1 MNIRSNRYNDP
12 ALGEAFNNIA
22 SIFAPP
28 SAQDMAGYATANVK
42 KGEAERAS
50 AMFAYANDP
59 NYSREQAERMAFATG
74 LVNGT
79 NGYYA
84 QDQNNAT
91 AIRAQDVTA
100 STSRANNAADNT
112 RATITSMFQPLNPDQ
127 VRPEVPADI
136 AGTQGL
142 PGLAPTFGAP
152 KPLSL
157 DESKALTYGGMS
169 QELQEAI
176 TFGSTP
182 IEQTLREDGS
192 TQNVTILDALGQTPA
207 PDTSAAAVNYQN
219 YTVAGADGK
228 TSIMAGRAL
237 PDGRILSPSGED
249 ISTRVLSEAGTGGG
263 MSLEV
268 DGQGGVRLNTGG
280 ANTVA
285 TQTRLQDREME
296 NERAAKEI
304 VALFGTLRADDLGVR
319 GAVNETVR
327 TNIIGQVNPGA
338 ARPDVA
344 ARRNQ
349 LRASSANLAAAI
361 MNDSRLSDSERALA
375 RQVSVSD
382 GLDVSLPGAQ
392 AQLAQ
397 LAVLTLWQAE
407 AARAQQAGVA
417 PPNRDAAFVGML
429 VDRGDLPAELAQL
442 YMQNMGSTAP
452 APQPA
457 GNAGAVTT
465 DLPVFSTPEE
475 AAAQPSGTRFRT
487 PDGREKVVP

>member
-28 SAQDMAGYATANVK
+28 SAQDMAGYATAKAK
-42 KGEAERAS
+42 KQEAEQLSWLFNNASDPTAS
-50 AMFAYANDP
+50 ARAALTGVQSYGNTPTGF
-59 NYSREQAERMAFATG
+59 NYGVDTQA
-74 LVNGT
+74 
-79 NGYYA
+79 
-84 QDQNNAT
+84 AT
-91 AIRAQDVTA
+91 ARRGQDID
-100 STSRANNAADNT
+100 ANTTLQTNMNDNRFGLAEQFMT
-112 RATITSMFQPLNPDQ
+112 PLNPGQ
-127 VRPEVPADI
+127 VQPGLPEGIAGAFNVPALPRTE
-136 AGTQGL
+136 GT
-142 PGLAPTFGAP
+142 P

-182 IEQTLREDGS
+182 IEQTLRDDGS

-207 PDTSAAAVNYQN
+207 PDTRAAAVNYQN

-382 GLDVSLPGAQ
+382 GLNVSLPGAQ

-407 AARAQQAGVA
+407 AARAQQAGAA

-429 VDRGDLPAELAQL
+429 VDRGDLPADLAQL

-452 APQPA
+452 APQPT